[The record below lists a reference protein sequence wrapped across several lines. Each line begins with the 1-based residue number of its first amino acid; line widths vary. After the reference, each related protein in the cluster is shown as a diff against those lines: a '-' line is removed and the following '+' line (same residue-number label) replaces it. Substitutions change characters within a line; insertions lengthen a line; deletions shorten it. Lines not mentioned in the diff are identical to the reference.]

1 LQETGQRGHQE
12 VKSLRGVLEASTGE
26 LTEIDGIGPR
36 NAFGIGLVRQVA
48 QAFLKEKII
57 ERPIYSSARQVFD
70 YLFHSMRGLKKEV
83 FKIA

>member
-1 LQETGQRGHQE
+1 M
-12 VKSLRGVLEASTGE
+12 
-26 LTEIDGIGPR
+26 
-36 NAFGIGLVRQVA
+36 A